1 MSTGM
6 KPNSPESRAAFE
18 KYLKRRGGK
27 TSKDKRGSYLYLPSA
42 IAWDAWQAALKFAE
56 ESKPCTPSPEPN

>member
-18 KYLKRRGGK
+18 KYLKRRGARTG
-27 TSKDKRGSYLYLPSA
+27 KDKRGAYLNFPAA
-42 IAWDAWQAALKFAE
+42 IAWDAWRAALKFVE
-56 ESKPCTPSPEPN
+56 GNNP